1 MMRLD
6 PSLYYRMPLAMG
18 AVGDRRNA
26 KLVYPQVEVLAF
38 QYLTDAD
45 ALADLLPEYY
55 QPGKEPLVTVI
66 FSQNNGLS
74 FMAGGGYRL
83 AAFQLSA
90 RYDGKQDHLEGD
102 YIVVM
107 FEDNTWP
114 IIGGREDLGVP
125 KLYADISKIKI
136 MPDGHLRCE
145 ASVDGHLLFGLDV
158 PPLKRQ
164 IGLARLLAGR
174 QINARPWFGHKYIP
188 SLDGPPDAN
197 YPTVIYNVSKLEK
210 FWLGK
215 KASLRFGMARIEDIG
230 LVKHLLD
237 ALATLIILRP
247 IQVVHFIGSAV
258 LRYDLSRRLL

>member
-1 MMRLD
+1 MRLD

-18 AVGDRRNA
+18 AVGERRNS
-26 KLVYPQVEVLAF
+26 KLLYPQVEVLAF

-45 ALADLLPEYY
+45 ALADLLPDSF
-55 QPGKEPLVTVI
+55 QPGKEPLVNVV

-83 AAFQLSA
+83 ATIQLSA
-90 RYDGKQDHLEGD
+90 RFDGKQDHLEGD
-102 YIVVM
+102 YVVVM

-125 KLYADISKIKI
+125 KLYADISNMKI

-145 ASVDGHLLFGLDV
+145 ASSNGHLLFGLDV
-158 PPLKRQ
+158 ASLKRQ
-164 IGLARLLAGR
+164 IGVVRLMAAR
-174 QINARPWFGHKYIP
+174 QINAKPWFGYKYIP
-188 SLDGPPDAN
+188 SLEGPPDAD

-210 FWLGK
+210 LWLGK
-215 KASLRFGMARIEDIG
+215 KANLRFGMARSEDIG

-237 ALATLIILRP
+237 ALATLTIIRP
-247 IQVVHFIGSAV
+247 IQVVHFTGSAV
-258 LRYDLSRRLL
+258 LRYDLSRRLK